1 MALADPTMR
10 QVAES
15 AVGLHGFGRRRRG
28 SGVPR
33 RPPAPHGRSQAWH
46 TQRRPDTPL
55 ASAAPSGRRA
65 GGEAVRREAA
75 ALQAALRARQ
85 AELDAALTDAA
96 AARAADGGHAE
107 RLQRQLV
114 EATGAPGPRCATG
127 GPGLLTGTL

>member
-1 MALADPTMR
+1 VRWGCTASGA
-10 QVAES
+10 AG
-15 AVGLHGFGRRRRG
+15 AAAACHGGRL
-28 SGVPR
+28 PR
-33 RPPAPHGRSQAWH
+33 TAAAKPGTR
-46 TQRRPDTPL
+46 
-55 ASAAPSGRRA
+55 SAALTHPWPQQHPRGAAQAEKRFGAS
-65 GGEAVRREAA
+65 EAA